1 MKKFAIIVAAG
12 SGIRMGTSLPKQ
24 FLTVQGKPLI
34 WYSIKAFQ
42 DAFEDISIIL
52 VLPAA
57 NLEEGKTIIQ
67 SSKYPHSIQI
77 ISGGSSR
84 FQSVSNGLKYVEHP
98 SIVFVHDGVRCMVSS
113 ELIIRCYNAALEK
126 GSAIPSISSADSIR
140 METNGEYRVID
151 RQKIKIIQT
160 PQTFQSN
167 WITEA
172 FSQKEENSFTDEAT
186 VVEQSGKKIHLV
198 EGEASNIK
206 ITLPIDLLLAEK
218 ILSSL

>member
-1 MKKFAIIVAAG
+1 
-12 SGIRMGTSLPKQ
+12 
-24 FLTVQGKPLI
+24 
-34 WYSIKAFQ
+34 
-42 DAFEDISIIL
+42 
-52 VLPAA
+52 
-57 NLEEGKTIIQ
+57 
-67 SSKYPHSIQI
+67 
-77 ISGGSSR
+77 
-84 FQSVSNGLKYVEHP
+84 
-98 SIVFVHDGVRCMVSS
+98 
-113 ELIIRCYNAALEK
+113 LEK